1 MGKGRNFMKR
11 ILIANRGEIAS
22 RIIRTCNEM
31 GIETVAVYSEADADM
46 PFVKEATMSR
56 LIGPPPVNQSYL
68 NKEEIIKVAL
78 EEQVD
83 AIHPGYGFLSENA
96 EFVRSIEQKNITFIG
111 PAADTLEKMGDKIAS
126 REMMKQAGV
135 PVVPG
140 TEQGLDSV
148 EDAIRFAAE
157 IGYPVMLKASSGG
170 GGIGMVKCDN
180 EQTLAQQ
187 FTGIKTR
194 AKNYFGDDAVFVE
207 KFVEP
212 ARHIE
217 VQVFGDANGN
227 VYHLFERNC
236 SVQRRNQKVIE
247 EAPSPSLSN
256 ETREKLFEA
265 AVKAAQ
271 AVHYKNAGTVE
282 FIMDADENFY
292 FLEMNTRLQ
301 VEHPI
306 TEMIT
311 GTDLVEWQLLTAMD
325 KSLPIQS
332 QADIKQQGHAIEFRL
347 YAEDS
352 LKFMPSPGLIQTM
365 DIPEGAGIRLDSG
378 YHAGNK
384 VTPYYDPMIAKLI
397 VTADNRE
404 VAIQKA
410 SQLFKEMKIEGVKT
424 NLDFFRSFIEYNE
437 FREGSY
443 ATNVIEQFRNYQLEE
458 SK

>member
-1 MGKGRNFMKR
+1 MKR

-22 RIIRTCNEM
+22 RIIRTCKKM
-31 GIETVAVYSEADADM
+31 GIETVAVYSEADAEM
-46 PFVKEATMSR
+46 PFVKQATVAH
-56 LIGPPPVNQSYL
+56 LIGPAPVNQSYL
-68 NKEEIIKVAL
+68 NKAGILRVAK

-96 EFVRSIEQKNITFIG
+96 EFVREIEAAGIRFIG
-111 PAADTLEKMGDKIAS
+111 PSAETIDKMGDKIAS
-126 REMMKQAGV
+126 RETMKLAGV

-140 TEQGLDSV
+140 TEEGLATA
-148 EDAIRFAAE
+148 EDAVTYANS
-157 IGYPVMLKASSGG
+157 IGYPVMLKASGGG
-170 GGIGMVKCDN
+170 GGIGMVKCEN

-194 AKNYFGDDAVFVE
+194 AKNYFGNDAVFVE

-217 VQVFGDANGN
+217 VQIFGDATGN

-247 EAPSPSLSN
+247 EAPSPALSDA
-256 ETREKLFEA
+256 TKAKLYEA

-271 AVHYKNAGTVE
+271 AVNYKNAGTVE

-306 TEMIT
+306 TELIT
-311 GTDLVEWQLLTAMD
+311 GQDLVEWQLLTVMGNE
-325 KSLPIQS
+325 LPIRS
-332 QADIKQQGHAIEFRL
+332 QDDLSVAGHALEFRL

-352 LKFMPSPGLIQTM
+352 ERFMPSPGKLETLEFPQG
-365 DIPEGAGIRLDSG
+365 EGIRIDGG
-378 YHAGNK
+378 YVQGTF
-384 VTPYYDPMIAKLI
+384 VTPYYDPMIAKI
-397 VTADNRE
+397 IISGDSRE
-404 VAIQKA
+404 QAIERAKDALAQV
-410 SQLFKEMKIEGVKT
+410 QVEGVKS
-424 NLDFFRSFIEYNE
+424 NLSFFKDFLT
-437 FREGSY
+437 FREFEQGSY
-443 ATNVIEQFRNYQLEE
+443 ATNVIDHYRKHKLEE
-458 SK
+458 QS

>member
-1 MGKGRNFMKR
+1 MKR

-22 RIIRTCNEM
+22 RIIRTCEKM
-31 GIETVAVYSEADADM
+31 GIETVAVYSEADAEM
-46 PFVKEATMSR
+46 PFVKQATVAH
-56 LIGPPPVNQSYL
+56 LIGPAPVNQSYL
-68 NKEEIIKVAL
+68 NKAEILRVAK

-96 EFVRSIEQKNITFIG
+96 EFVREIEAAGIRFIG
-111 PAADTLEKMGDKIAS
+111 PSAETIDKMGDKIAS
-126 REMMKQAGV
+126 RETMKLAGV

-140 TEQGLDSV
+140 TEEGLATA
-148 EDAIRFAAE
+148 EDAVTYANS
-157 IGYPVMLKASSGG
+157 IGYPVMLKASGGG
-170 GGIGMVKCDN
+170 GGIGMVKCEN

-194 AKNYFGDDAVFVE
+194 AKNYFGNDAVFVE

-217 VQVFGDANGN
+217 VQIFGDATGN

-247 EAPSPSLSN
+247 EAPSPALSDA
-256 ETREKLFEA
+256 TKAKLYEA

-271 AVHYKNAGTVE
+271 AVNYKNAGTVE

-306 TEMIT
+306 TELIT
-311 GTDLVEWQLLTAMD
+311 GQDLVEWQLLTVMGNE
-325 KSLPIQS
+325 LPIRS
-332 QADIKQQGHAIEFRL
+332 QDDLSVAGHALEFRL

-352 LKFMPSPGLIQTM
+352 ERFMPSPGKLETLEF
-365 DIPEGAGIRLDSG
+365 PKGEGIRIDGG
-378 YHAGNK
+378 YAQGTS
-384 VTPYYDPMIAKLI
+384 VTPYYDPMIAKI
-397 VTADNRE
+397 IISGDSRE
-404 VAIQKA
+404 QAIERAKDALAQV
-410 SQLFKEMKIEGVKT
+410 QVEGVKS
-424 NLDFFRSFIEYNE
+424 NLSFFKDFLT
-437 FREGSY
+437 FREFEQGSY
-443 ATNVIEQFRNYQLEE
+443 ATNVIDHYRKHKLEE
-458 SK
+458 QS